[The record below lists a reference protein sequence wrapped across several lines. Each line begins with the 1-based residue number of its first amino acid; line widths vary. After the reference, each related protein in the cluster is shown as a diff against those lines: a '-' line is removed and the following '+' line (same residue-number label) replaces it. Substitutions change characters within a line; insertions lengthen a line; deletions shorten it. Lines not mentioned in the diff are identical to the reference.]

1 MLDAATTLF
10 LRDGYG
16 LTSLEAV
23 AAAAGVSKR
32 TLYARF
38 ADKAALL
45 REVVARLVTRWLP
58 PFDAGF
64 EQALG
69 LESALRG
76 AARVM
81 LATALAPEAL
91 ALHQLIVAESGRF
104 PELAA
109 IMRDAGAGIGAERLA
124 VALARAGVADS
135 AWAAEQFM
143 TLVLSVPQRRALA
156 TGRPLDMAAQADWA
170 ARATQLFLRGI
181 GGDGPV
187 RW

>member
-1 MLDAATTLF
+1 LLDAATTLF

-64 EQALG
+64 EPARG
-69 LESALRG
+69 LEATLLD
-76 AARVM
+76 AARVV

-91 ALHQLIVAESGRF
+91 ALHQLIVAESRRF
-104 PELAA
+104 PELGA

-124 VALARAGVADS
+124 AALARAGVADPG
-135 AWAAEQFM
+135 WAAEQFM
-143 TLVLSVPQRRALA
+143 TLVVSVPQRRALA
-156 TGRPLDMAAQADWA
+156 TGTPLERAAQAEWA
-170 ARATQLFLRGI
+170 ARATRLFLRGVA
-181 GGDGPV
+181 G
-187 RW
+187 